1 MFGSRKEDRNTPR
14 EEESQTAGL
23 ESPQHPQSS
32 GEDVREI
39 EERLRTLINTMT
51 EFIVFKDGEG
61 RWLEAND
68 ACVRLFQLEGR
79 DYRGRSDL
87 ELAEIVPF
95 YRDAFAVCSQ
105 TNEAAWQ
112 AGTLFRSIEEI
123 PLPDGSVRMFQ
134 VVKVPV
140 FHPDGRRKSMVVV
153 GRDVTERK
161 GVKEALLRAREE
173 LKGRVE
179 ECTAELA
186 RANAVLR
193 QEFRERRRQDAG
205 SAR

>member
-1 MFGSRKEDRNTPR
+1 MHGSPKEDRNGPAAA
-14 EEESQTAGL
+14 ESQPPGI
-23 ESPQHPQSS
+23 ESPPRPPSS
-32 GEDVREI
+32 GDEVREI
-39 EERLRTLINTMT
+39 EERLRTLINTMA

-68 ACVRLFQLEGR
+68 SCLRLFQLEGK
-79 DYRGRSDL
+79 DYRGRSDR
-87 ELAEIVPF
+87 ELADLVPF
-95 YRDAFAVCSQ
+95 HRDTFAVSSQ
-105 TNEAAWQ
+105 TDEAAWK
-112 AGTLFRSIEEI
+112 AGSLFRTSERI

-161 GVKEALLRAREE
+161 GVKEALQRAREE

-193 QEFRERRRQDAG
+193 QEFRERRRQETG
-205 SAR
+205 SAH